1 MRNDT
6 DIIKGLNLNKDPK
19 GVPNG
24 SLIFAKNIKL
34 DDDGMN
40 ITNEEGFIEAL
51 GVDSI
56 GEELKGK
63 IVGTIT
69 CNKEIVLF
77 TYDDT
82 TKQSFIYRAQEVDNS
97 DKLNLIPVQTAWKW
111 SGGTIHGTY
120 TYNVNNELIV
130 CIAEYNENSNQK
142 IPLKTINLSVNSFTE
157 DLYSVCPNT
166 PIVKFNLVSK
176 VSGKNMPN
184 GIYYFFIR
192 YEIEENYYTN
202 WFPIGIP
209 QYAINKKDN
218 TLISHIYNVT
228 GSNRHLTSVYGKY
241 NDNSK
246 DCPYNF
252 RFSIEFNKAYNY
264 KSYQIGYILQH
275 DEATIAREWRKFN
288 FSTNDFVFD
297 ATNPVETSVDKL
309 VETSFNIFDVKTL
322 TNYENRVYI
331 ANYTETNYN
340 ENLQA
345 YADKVKAKV
354 IRKKLLVENTTS
366 ETINTVYKYKLEYNN
381 AAYTVTLPNKNT
393 NIDFT
398 KNITICEIIANML
411 GNNVTAYDI
420 INGYSRP
427 DFRGSSTYFDVNIF
441 NVKNKSLYIDISA
454 TYLKFTYAGKS
465 ETQPSEEGSIHF
477 LVDGKNLG
485 YLSNKKVKVTFVGTE
500 TSVGKNLNIDATNR
514 TFMPNNVYNFFIHYV
529 REDGTYTNG
538 YKLTNTISPND
549 TSNTILD
556 ANGNHLPLNTR
567 LKDIKSLY
575 AGQHSTSSRSVDIE
589 IEFNRTNIDMSGLLD
604 IPELNDK
611 YAYEL
616 LGTGKWTDIGDFAYY
631 ENYNG
636 DKLFKTEFTH
646 ELSVINDPAV
656 HFTPQVYRQGVG
668 FTNIEV
674 PKGFIGF
681 FFSYEEP
688 ENLTTYQAIVDKND
702 INSKVLFRGSEVET
716 GKVNYNG
723 NVFIPEFIIKDGTP
737 NYTDEVPGYIKNSSI
752 MVSNK
757 STTNNS
763 DDEVNTLGLNGGIY
777 LDLQKNKSDKLTPAK
792 NIVGSILIFNRN
804 VYCKKDKEL
813 ISFGPVAYVTNNN
826 TLYSYADNKDIV
838 ASKDNF
844 DKIFPNNLV
853 ADCEFNYPSYY
864 CEDKYLT
871 YNRRVYV
878 NDNGDLYDMNDNLIP
893 ATYTN
898 SNDDYASIVKYSKFS
913 NINLEALSIKK
924 EPEILV
930 GVFGSSTSGTE
941 THSKA
946 INSIVKPIN
955 ATDLIE
961 YKDTYIEKI
970 HKHYSNYRND
980 ISYLEHKTSSIRRSN
995 VIGDESTE
1003 NSWRQFS
1010 ADNYKVINREKGAIT
1025 NLFGAVNNLYIHTE
1039 NNILYINKDNAL
1051 KLENVDVQVATRD
1064 LFEGEPVEVLVGN
1077 HGFGGLQTQ
1086 DSWCFNHLGY
1096 FFIDRDSKRIYLF
1109 NDNHLTD
1116 LSTDIVTLLN
1126 NITIDNGWLETDFV
1140 NDRVIVCIQY
1150 HTYKIAKD
1158 YITLSYSLKSKKW
1171 LSLHDYYFS
1180 KCLNTKNKCYFWGDN
1195 SEVAN
1200 KLFCLSK
1207 SADLG
1212 CYGLLTNNSSL
1223 FPENHIIDNK
1233 KVRQSAIFDIIFNEN
1248 YLVSKN
1254 IDSINYIINK
1264 VYNYADSL
1272 ITTMAEP
1279 SMGNDTFGDKNHYAG
1294 DLLRIYT
1301 DSNDTGNIDISINEE
1316 VNQYNDYKK
1325 PHYNNGYWQFNY
1337 FRNAIMVA
1345 ATEKELLRRLG
1356 VKDKSQLS
1364 DEQQAKFD
1372 ENLKKYVPSD
1382 NRNLIYGRY
1391 FVVRFIF
1398 DNTDNIPFRF
1408 ESLSINYNAY

>member
-34 DDDGMN
+34 DDDGVN
-40 ITNEEGFIEAL
+40 LTNEEGFIEAL
-51 GVDSI
+51 GVDVN
-56 GEELKGK
+56 GEKLKGS

-77 TYDDT
+77 TYNYS
-82 TKQSFIYRAQEVDNS
+82 TKQSYIYRAQEVDNK
-97 DKLNLIPVQTAWKW
+97 DRLKLIPVQTAWKW
-111 SGGTIHGTY
+111 SGGVIHGTY
-120 TYNVNNELIV
+120 TYDVNNELIV

-176 VSGKNMPN
+176 VSGRNIPN

-209 QYAINKKDN
+209 QYAINRKDN
-218 TLISHIYNVT
+218 TLISHFYNVKD
-228 GSNRHLTSVYGKY
+228 SNRHLTSVYGKY
-241 NDNSK
+241 NDDSK

-252 RFSIEFNKAYNY
+252 KFSIEFNKAYNY

-275 DEATIAREWRKFN
+275 EETTIAREWRKFN
-288 FSTNDFVFD
+288 FSTNDFIFD
-297 ATNPVETSVDKL
+297 ATNPVETSIDKL
-309 VETSFNIFDVKTL
+309 TETNFNIFNVRTL

-331 ANYTETNYN
+331 ANYVETNYN
-340 ENLQA
+340 ENLQD
-345 YADKVKAKV
+345 YADKVKAKL
-354 IRKKLLVENTTS
+354 IKKKLLIEDKTS

-381 AAYTVTLPNKNT
+381 STYNVVLPNSNT

-398 KNITICEIIANML
+398 KNIVICEIIASML
-411 GNNVTAYDI
+411 GNNATAYDI
-420 INGYSRP
+420 INGYNRL
-427 DFRGSSTYFDVNIF
+427 DFRGSSTHFDVNIF
-441 NVKNKSLYIDISA
+441 NITNKSLHIDISA
-454 TYLKFTYAGKS
+454 SYLKFVYPDTNT
-465 ETQPSEEGSIHF
+465 ETQSSSEGSIHF
-477 LVDGKNLG
+477 LPPNNKEIG
-485 YLSNKKVKVTFVGTE
+485 YLSNKNVKVTFVGTE
-500 TSVGKNLNIDATNR
+500 TSVGKNLNIDVTNR
-514 TFMPNNVYNFFIHYV
+514 TLMPNNVYNFFIHYV

-538 YKLTNTISPND
+538 YKLTNKISPDD
-549 TSNTILD
+549 TDNTILD
-556 ANGNHLPLNTR
+556 SNKKRLPINTK
-567 LKDIKSLY
+567 LKDIASLY
-575 AGQHSTSSRSVDIE
+575 AGQHDATGTGD
-589 IEFNRTNIDMSGLLD
+589 IEFNKTNINMSGLLD
-604 IPELNDK
+604 IPELADK
-611 YAYEL
+611 YAYEI
-616 LGTGKWTDIGDFAYY
+616 LGTGKWKTINDFAYY

-636 DKLFKTEFTH
+636 DKLFKTEFAH
-646 ELSVINDPAV
+646 ELSVVNDSMINA
-656 HFTPQVYRQGVG
+656 TPQVYRQGVG

-688 ENLTTYQAIVDKND
+688 ENVTIYQAIVDKND
-702 INSKVLFRGSEVET
+702 INSKVLFRASEVET

-723 NVFIPEFIIKDGTP
+723 SLFIPEFIIKDGTP
-737 NYTDEVPGYIKNSSI
+737 NYTDEVPAYIKNSNI

-757 STTNNS
+757 PTTNDS

-777 LDLQKNKSDKLTPAK
+777 LDLQKNKSDKLIPDK
-792 NIVGSILIFNRN
+792 NIVGSVLIFNRN
-804 VYCKKDKEL
+804 IYCKKDKEL
-813 ISFGPVAYVTNNN
+813 IPFGPVAYVKNNN
-826 TLYSYADNKDIV
+826 ALYSYADNKDTV
-838 ASKDNF
+838 ADKDTFNN
-844 DKIFPNNLV
+844 IFTNNLV

-871 YNRRVYV
+871 YDRRVYID
-878 NDNGDLYDMNDNLIP
+878 DNGGLYDINNNYIP
-893 ATYTN
+893 SEHTT
-898 SNDDYASIVKYSKFS
+898 SNDDYASIIRYSKFS

-924 EPEILV
+924 KPEILV
-930 GVFGSSTSGTE
+930 GVFGSSTSSAE

-980 ISYLEHKTSSIRRSN
+980 IVYLEHKNSSIRRSN
-995 VIGDESTE
+995 IIGDESTE
-1003 NSWRQFS
+1003 NSWRHFS
-1010 ADNYKVINREKGAIT
+1010 ADNYKVINRKKGDIT
-1025 NLFGAVNNLYIHTE
+1025 NLFGVGNNLYIHTK
-1039 NNILYINKDNAL
+1039 NTILCINKDNTL
-1051 KLENVDVQVATRD
+1051 KAQNTEVQLATRD
-1064 LFEGEPVEVLVGN
+1064 LFEGEPVEVLIGN

-1096 FFIDRDSKRIYLF
+1096 FFVDKDSKRIYLF

-1116 LSTDIVTLLN
+1116 LSTDIIALLN
-1126 NITIDNGWLETDFV
+1126 NIIIDNAWLETDFV
-1140 NDRVIVCIQY
+1140 NDRVLVCIQF
-1150 HTYKIAKD
+1150 HTDKVAKD

-1180 KCLNTKNKCYFWGDN
+1180 RCLNTKNKCYFWGNDYA
-1195 SEVAN
+1195 VAN
-1200 KLFCLSK
+1200 QLFTLSK
-1207 SADLG
+1207 TANIGDYNS
-1212 CYGLLTNNSSL
+1212 LLNNCFL
-1223 FPENHIIDNK
+1223 FPESHIVNEEK
-1233 KVRQSAIFDIIFNEN
+1233 TLQSAIFDVIFNDD
-1248 YLVSKN
+1248 YLTSKS
-1254 IDSINYIINK
+1254 IDSINYIVNK
-1264 VYNYADSL
+1264 VFDYADEL
-1272 ITTMAEP
+1272 ITRMAEP
-1279 SMGNDTFGDKNHYAG
+1279 SMENNTFGDKNHYAG

-1301 DSNDTGNIDISINEE
+1301 DSNDTGNIDISINNE

-1337 FRNAIMVA
+1337 FRNAIIIA
-1345 ATEKELLRRLG
+1345 ATEKQLLRRLG

-1364 DEQQAKFD
+1364 PEQQAKFD
-1372 ENLKKYVPSD
+1372 ENLKNYIPND

-1391 FVVRFIF
+1391 FVIRFIF
-1398 DNTDNIPFRF
+1398 NNVDDIPFRF
-1408 ESLSINYNAY
+1408 ETLSINYNAY